1 MRAKRDR
8 VRLRHILESALLIS
22 RWLEGVEKDRFL
34 KDELLQ
40 EAVIRRLE
48 VIGEAAKNV
57 SPELKERYPEVPW
70 KEISGMRD
78 VLVHE
83 YFGVDLEQVWETA
96 SQEVPGLARQIEDI
110 LEADGLNGSPS

>member
-1 MRAKRDR
+1 MRAKGD
-8 VRLRHILESALLIS
+8 RLRLAHILESALLIS

-34 KDELLQ
+34 EDELLQ

-57 SPELKERYPEVPW
+57 SPELKERHPEVPW
-70 KEISGMRD
+70 REMSGMRD

-96 SQEVPGLARQIEDI
+96 SQDVPELARQIGAI
-110 LEADGLNGSPS
+110 LQAMG

>member
-1 MRAKRDR
+1 MRAKGD
-8 VRLRHILESALLIS
+8 RLRLAHILESALLIS
-22 RWLEGVEKDRFL
+22 RWLEGVEKGRFL
-34 KDELLQ
+34 EDELLQ

-57 SPELKERYPEVPW
+57 SPELKERHPEVPW
-70 KEISGMRD
+70 REMSGMRD

-96 SQEVPGLARQIEDI
+96 SQDVPELARQIGAI
-110 LEADGLNGSPS
+110 LQAMG

>member
-1 MRAKRDR
+1 MRAKGD
-8 VRLRHILESALLIS
+8 RLRLAHILESALLIS

-34 KDELLQ
+34 EDELLQ

-57 SPELKERYPEVPW
+57 SPELKERHPEVPW
-70 KEISGMRD
+70 KEMSGMRD

-96 SQEVPGLARQIEDI
+96 SQDVPELARQIGAI
-110 LEADGLNGSPS
+110 LQAMD